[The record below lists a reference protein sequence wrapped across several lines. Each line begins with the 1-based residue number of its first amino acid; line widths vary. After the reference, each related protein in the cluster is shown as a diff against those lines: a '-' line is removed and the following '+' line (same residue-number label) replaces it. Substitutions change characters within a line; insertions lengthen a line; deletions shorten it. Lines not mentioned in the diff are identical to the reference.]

1 MWSGKRNWWMSY
13 SLDWIGLSSVLRL
26 RQHSIGYMG
35 DGFYRSKD
43 PTNIIKVPKEN
54 LQPGLEVFNVIISDW
69 ETYLQLLHVTLV
81 CESSIWVEFTVM
93 TITMYEQLQ
102 QNAINVSEQKYQATN
117 LTVNDNCTTVIGT
130 AECWLIDWAWFYVCA
145 NTI

>member
-1 MWSGKRNWWMSY
+1 
-13 SLDWIGLSSVLRL
+13 
-26 RQHSIGYMG
+26 
-35 DGFYRSKD
+35 
-43 PTNIIKVPKEN
+43 
-54 LQPGLEVFNVIISDW
+54 VFNVIISGR

-81 CESSIWVEFTVM
+81 RESSIWVDDNYNV
-93 TITMYEQLQ
+93 YEQLQ

-117 LTVNDNCTTVIGT
+117 LTVNDNCITVIGT